1 MENDRTEMEEMEGA
15 RHLGY
20 YENSG
25 DELDAAAAAIAVELV
40 AQREEQAD
48 RDVAVCLR
56 GCRQIRNAS
65 PRYRGRS
72 RG

>member
-1 MENDRTEMEEMEGA
+1 MEEMEGA

-48 RDVAVCLR
+48 RDVAPQRLLGRYQHVLAGR
-56 GCRQIRNAS
+56 PGAS
-65 PRYRGRS
+65 S
-72 RG
+72 RVASRREIE